1 MSNSFNKTFNKS
13 KKAISA
19 SRQSESNIK
28 KAAEGEDGLTFLS
41 VQSIKG
47 NGYFTLRRADGRD
60 ILGTPRGIFTR
71 GSMRI
76 SVGQIVVV
84 EGVPEDS
91 TKIKKHPYEI
101 VGVIQERR
109 QADEFIRA
117 GKMPKQILT
126 AAMSAG
132 AVNEISEVIDDLF
145 EEAGAEEEA
154 EAEAEAEKPL
164 SKRLAK
170 LSGGGKFD
178 RDVEMDD
185 L

>member
-13 KKAISA
+13 KKAQSA

-60 ILGTPRGIFTR
+60 ILGTPRGVFTR

-145 EEAGAEEEA
+145 EEAGAEEE
-154 EAEAEAEKPL
+154 EEAEAEKPL